1 MINIINIF
9 NQILSD
15 NNFWNNPIK
24 NYFIA
29 LIAFFLVI
37 ICLKIFKK
45 LLIKK
50 IRKIAGHKQ
59 IDFLILLVK
68 IINFINL
75 PFYILFSLYISF
87 QFLNLPV
94 ITNKFVSSALIILT
108 AYYFIKAGQ
117 EIIDYGVKRII
128 KTQKTKEEEEFDP
141 SIIYLL
147 CKVSKVFLWI
157 LVAITILQ
165 ILGYNITALVA
176 GLGIGGVAIAFAL
189 QGILSDIFAS
199 FSIYFDRPFKIGDYI
214 VVGDDSG
221 TVKNIG
227 IKSTR
232 IQTLQGEELVIS
244 NKQLTEA
251 RIHNYKKMEKRR
263 NVFTLTVVYGTSTE
277 KLKKIPLIIK
287 KITEKF
293 ELVELDRVHFKK
305 FGEFSLNF
313 EIVYYLNSADYKQ
326 HMDVQQEI
334 NLEIKEVFEKEE
346 IEFAFPTQK
355 IFLNK

>member
-1 MINIINIF
+1 MINLF
-9 NQILSD
+9 NQILSY
-15 NNFWNNPIK
+15 NNFWGNPIK
-24 NYFIA
+24 SYFIA
-29 LIAFFLVI
+29 LVSFFLII
-37 ICLKIFKK
+37 ICLRVFKK

-50 IRKIAGHKQ
+50 IIGIADRKQ
-59 IDFLILLVK
+59 IDFLNLLVK

-87 QFLNLPV
+87 QFLSLPI
-94 ITNKFVSSALIILT
+94 ITNKFILYSLIILT

-117 EIIDYGVKRII
+117 EIIDYGAEKVI
-128 KTQKTKEEEEFDP
+128 KIRKTKEEEDFDP
-141 SIIYLL
+141 SIVYLFSKAL
-147 CKVSKVFLWI
+147 KVILWI
-157 LVAITILQ
+157 LVIITTLQ
-165 ILGYNITALVA
+165 ALGYNITALVA

-199 FSIYFDRPFKIGDYI
+199 FSIYFDRPFQIGDYI

-232 IQTLQGEELVIS
+232 MLTLKGEELIIS

-251 RIHNYKKMEKRR
+251 RIHNYKKMKKRR
-263 NVFTLTVVYGTSTE
+263 NTFTLGVVYNTPTE
-277 KLKKIPLIIK
+277 KLRKIPLIIK
-287 KITEKF
+287 GIIGKF
-293 ELVELDRVHFKK
+293 ELVELDRVHFEK

-326 HMDVQQEI
+326 HMDIQEEI
-334 NLEIKEVFEKEE
+334 NLQIKEGFEKEN
-346 IEFAFPTQK
+346 IEFAYPTQK

>member
-1 MINIINIF
+1 MINIINLF
-9 NQILSD
+9 KQILS
-15 NNFWNNPIK
+15 NNTFWNNPIK

-29 LIAFFLVI
+29 LIIFFLII
-37 ICLKIFKK
+37 ICLKILKRF
-45 LLIKK
+45 LIEK
-50 IRKIAGHKQ
+50 IRKIADHQ
-59 IDFLILLVK
+59 QADFLNLLVK
-68 IINFINL
+68 VISFVNL

-94 ITNKFVSSALIILT
+94 ITNKFVLYPLVILT

-117 EIIDYGVKRII
+117 EIIDYGAEKVIRI
-128 KTQKTKEEEEFDP
+128 QKTKEEGEFDP
-141 SIIYLL
+141 SIIYLFSKAL
-147 CKVSKVFLWI
+147 KVLLWI
-157 LVAITILQ
+157 LVIVITLQ
-165 ILGYNITALVA
+165 SLGYNITALVA

-199 FSIYFDRPFKIGDYI
+199 FSIYFDRPFQIGDYI

-232 IQTLQGEELVIS
+232 MQTLKGEELIIS

-251 RIHNYKKMEKRR
+251 RIHNYKKMKKRR
-263 NVFTLTVVYGTSTE
+263 NAFTLGIVYNTPTE
-277 KLKKIPLIIK
+277 KLRKIPLILK
-287 KITEKF
+287 KIIEKF
-293 ELVELDRVHFKK
+293 ELVELDRVHFGK

-326 HMDVQQEI
+326 HMDIQEEI
-334 NLEIKEVFEKEE
+334 NLQIKEGFEKEN
-346 IEFAFPTQK
+346 IEFAYPTQK

>member
-1 MINIINIF
+1 MINIF
-9 NQILSD
+9 NQILSY
-15 NNFWNNPIK
+15 NNFWGNPAK

-29 LIAFFLVI
+29 LLIFLSAV

-45 LLIKK
+45 ILVNRVKK
-50 IRKIAGHKQ
+50 IADHSQ
-59 IDFLILLVK
+59 VDFFNLIIK
-68 IINFINL
+68 IINFVKL
-75 PFYILFSLYISF
+75 PFYILFSLYLSF
-87 QFLNLPV
+87 QFLDLS
-94 ITNKFVSSALIILT
+94 IIIDKLVSYGLIILT
-108 AYYFIKAGQ
+108 IYYFVKAGQ
-117 EIIDYGVKRII
+117 ELIDYGARKMI
-128 KTQKTKEEEEFDP
+128 KTQEAKEEGKFDP
-141 SIIYLL
+141 TVIYILSKTL
-147 CKVSKVFLWI
+147 KVILWI
-157 LVAITILQ
+157 LAVIIILQ
-165 ILGYNITALVA
+165 ALGYDITALVA

-221 TVKNIG
+221 TVKSIG

-232 IQTLQGEELVIS
+232 IQTLKGEELVIS

-251 RIHNYKKMEKRR
+251 RIHNYKKMKKRR
-263 NVFTLTVVYGTSTE
+263 NAFALEIVYNTPTE

-287 KITEKF
+287 EIIAKF

-305 FGEFSLNF
+305 FGEFSLSF

-326 HMDVQQEI
+326 HMDIQQKI
-334 NLEIKEVFEKEE
+334 NLGIKEAFEKEN